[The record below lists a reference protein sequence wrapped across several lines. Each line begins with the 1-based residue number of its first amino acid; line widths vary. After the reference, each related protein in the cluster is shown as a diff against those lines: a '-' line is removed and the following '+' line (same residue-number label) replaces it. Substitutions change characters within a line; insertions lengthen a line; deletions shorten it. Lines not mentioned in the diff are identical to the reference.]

1 MWTSAPTPCHCWL
14 FFPHAVPENLLAFPQ
29 ELCERVSGSGFAC
42 GFHRKCGKPCFFYRA
57 RFFYFLLLMLVV
69 ISLTFSA
76 KAGSER
82 IRLSTFSSEC
92 MMVE

>member
-1 MWTSAPTPCHCWL
+1 MKGLLALLLRVDSTGNA
-14 FFPHAVPENLLAFPQ
+14 ENLASFT
-29 ELCERVSGSGFAC
+29 GF
-42 GFHRKCGKPCFFYRA
+42 
-57 RFFYFLLLMLVV
+57 FFYFLLLMLVV